1 MRTTLVLLAA
11 LLAGCA
17 APPPPPPPA
26 PQPARPDTDR
36 PPRPPQ
42 QSPREPV
49 VTVVE
54 RPAAAPAPVAMGVAR
69 RLEMR
74 ATGYCLRGSMRT
86 GVRTRDGMMATD
98 PSVIPLG
105 SVARVSLPDGR
116 LVGLFVAMD
125 TGGAIRGNKIDL
137 YMESCREALDWG
149 IQRVVVEVIQIG
161 WAR

>member
-1 MRTTLVLLAA
+1 MRMSLL
-11 LLAGCA
+11 LLTAMSLGCA
-17 APPPPPPPA
+17 GAPPPPVPRPEPVAPRPLPPPPPA
-26 PQPARPDTDR
+26 G
-36 PPRPPQ
+36 
-42 QSPREPV
+42 EPV

-54 RPAAAPAPVAMGVAR
+54 RPAEPEEPVAMRVAR

-74 ATGYCLRGSMRT
+74 ATSYCLRGNMRT

-105 SVARVSLPDGR
+105 SVARVSHPDGR
-116 LVGLFVAMD
+116 LIGLFVAMD

-137 YMESCREALDWG
+137 YLDSCREALAWG
-149 IQRVVVEVIQIG
+149 IRPVVVEVISIG